1 MKTKLLKFIL
11 VLPVVLLLSGC
22 SPQTVA
28 APEKTEFS
36 FPEHDGYRIYIEDQT
51 GWSQIAVYIYGA
63 VNDLGGAWPGIKSSG
78 TLDAPNGT
86 YKYFNVPASAL
97 GCAEKLIFNNTSGT
111 QLKDE
116 PSLTFG
122 TKADYFYR
130 VTASSATAFD
140 GGSTLEINVSNDPVD
155 ASPKKLFT
163 MPAQE
168 RSAWNIYQV
177 NPKLYGSS
185 GAFGKIKDRLD
196 DIKALGTDVFYLMP
210 IYEQGKQKAIGSP
223 YCVKDFK
230 AVNTSYGTLADLKA
244 LVDAAHEK
252 GMKVMFDW
260 VANHTA
266 WDCSWTSEHKDWY
279 ARDSKGNILHPT
291 ADGAWTDVAQLDY
304 SSEELC
310 EAMTEA
316 LLYWVKELDI
326 DGYRCDYA
334 HGPTG
339 RNVGP
344 MDDFWKKAISALK
357 ELKPGFIMLAESDFS
372 KMYDDGFDH
381 IFSRNAKSKLVQA
394 FGGGSLDGFFNAYKS
409 ALEGVSAPKCPLF
422 FITNHDDATESSPVT
437 DFRSKEGALAAFTL
451 MRSLNTATMIYGSQ
465 EVAYGSTI
473 NFFNTQNFS
482 WTAQPEYFAAY
493 KDAMATVGKFDRSK
507 ALTIYADG
515 KVGIVNYE
523 GGGALVV
530 NAGSVK
536 TNVTLPSGIGGG
548 EILTLEPYSFKV
560 Y

>member
-1 MKTKLLKFIL
+1 MKTKLLNLIWALLVVVIL
-11 VLPVVLLLSGC
+11 AGC
-22 SPQTVA
+22 N
-28 APEKTEFS
+28 APAKTNPDTPANDQQEEG
-36 FPEHDGYRIYIEDQT
+36 FPAHEGYRIYAVDNT
-51 GWSQIAVYIYGA
+51 GW
-63 VNDLGGAWPGIKSSG
+63 D
-78 TLDAPNGT
+78 
-86 YKYFNVPASAL
+86 
-97 GCAEKLIFNNTSGT
+97 
-111 QLKDE
+111 
-116 PSLTFG
+116 
-122 TKADYFYR
+122 
-130 VTASSATAFD
+130 
-140 GGSTLEINVSNDPVD
+140 
-155 ASPKKLFT
+155 
-163 MPAQE
+163 
-168 RSAWNIYQV
+168 
-177 NPKLYGSS
+177 
-185 GAFGKIKDRLD
+185 
-196 DIKALGTDVFYLMP
+196 
-210 IYEQGKQKAIGSP
+210 
-223 YCVKDFK
+223 
-230 AVNTSYGTLADLKA
+230 
-244 LVDAAHEK
+244 
-252 GMKVMFDW
+252 
-260 VANHTA
+260 
-266 WDCSWTSEHKDWY
+266 
-279 ARDSKGNILHPT
+279 
-291 ADGAWTDVAQLDY
+291 
-304 SSEELC
+304 
-310 EAMTEA
+310 A

-482 WTAQPEYFAAY
+482 WSAQPEYFAAY

-507 ALTIYADG
+507 ALTIYSDG

-548 EILTLEPYSFKV
+548 EKLTLEPYSFKV